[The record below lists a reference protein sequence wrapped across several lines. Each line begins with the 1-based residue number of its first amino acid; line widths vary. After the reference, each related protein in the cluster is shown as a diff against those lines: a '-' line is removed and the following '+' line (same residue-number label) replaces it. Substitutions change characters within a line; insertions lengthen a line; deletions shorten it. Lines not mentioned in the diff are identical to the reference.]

1 MATVISIGNTSD
13 DPRFID
19 KSVTWTAEDISCKV
33 IHANPVDH
41 PTLELAY
48 SSAYDECNYI
58 HISEFNRYYYI
69 ESITMSSA
77 TTCTIVGHSDPLMS
91 FAAEIK
97 ALPCNIYR
105 NEGTGMDVYNDK
117 TDDEYPLLAG
127 DEIVYKSLGFQSSS
141 ELEMITYG
149 TQNPGSIP
157 AFVMIKANL

>member
-1 MATVISIGNTSD
+1 MALSVKIGTTTSD
-13 DPRFID
+13 PRVID
-19 KSVTWTAEDISCKV
+19 KQTSLGEAVSCKV
-33 IHANPVDH
+33 IHADDVAH
-41 PTLELAY
+41 PTIELDY
-48 SSAYDECNYI
+48 KDTYDGCNYMQI
-58 HISEFNRYYYI
+58 EEFHRYYYI

-97 ALPCNIYR
+97 ALTCNIYR
-105 NEGTGMDVYNDK
+105 NEGTGMSAYNDK